1 MIMILALSGK
11 VRHNVKIIKLKGSK
25 EVGRQDQDGEKL
37 SLKFK
42 ISEITKK
49 ELTS

>member
-1 MIMILALSGK
+1 MILALSGIFH
-11 VRHNVKIIKLKGSK
+11 HNVRIITLKGSK
-25 EVGRQDQDGEKL
+25 EVGRQDQDGEKH